1 MLVDAI
7 YLREK
12 AHYCTVLARRCT
24 DLRTSQL
31 LEGLGV
37 ELMLKAAELE
47 KSGAIEAESKARPS
61 NRS

>member
-1 MLVDAI
+1 MFADAI

-12 AHYCTVLARRCT
+12 AHYCTVLARNCP
-24 DLRTSQL
+24 DLRTSQA

-47 KSGAIEAESKARPS
+47 KR
-61 NRS
+61 RRR